1 MAIVSIINIYY
12 YISYI
17 SFYTMLFLFR
27 YIKIVLLPSGSN
39 PSLSGCTKPISD
51 LSKPRFGDS
60 FAFNLPSNKLCTK
73 TLQVNVWG
81 LGPEDIT
88 ECLVS
93 FIVFNIVDSLIRYQV
108 IIILIHIGMCSS
120 EFG

>member
-1 MAIVSIINIYY
+1 M
-12 YISYI
+12 
-17 SFYTMLFLFR
+17 FR
-27 YIKIVLLPSGSN
+27 YIKIVLLPSSSN
-39 PSLSGCTKPISD
+39 TSLSGCTKPISD

-81 LGPEDIT
+81 LGPDDIT

-93 FIVFNIVDSLIRYQV
+93 FIVFNVVVHWFIDWTSSNNRFNSL
-108 IIILIHIGMCSS
+108 GMCSS

>member
-1 MAIVSIINIYY
+1 
-12 YISYI
+12 
-17 SFYTMLFLFR
+17 MLFLFR
-27 YIKIVLLPSGSN
+27 YIKIVLLPSSSN
-39 PSLSGCTKPISD
+39 TSLSGCTKPISD

-81 LGPEDIT
+81 LGPDDIT

-93 FIVFNIVDSLIRYQV
+93 FIVLNIFVRWFIDRTSSNNRFNS
-108 IIILIHIGMCSS
+108 
-120 EFG
+120 

>member
-1 MAIVSIINIYY
+1 MATVSIII
-12 YISYI
+12 IFKHIFQLALSQSYV
-17 SFYTMLFLFR
+17 FR
-27 YIKIVLLPSGSN
+27 YVKIVLLPSGSN
-39 PSLSGCTKPISD
+39 SSLSGCTKPISD

-81 LGPEDIT
+81 LGPDDIT

-93 FIVFNIVDSLIRYQV
+93 ISY
-108 IIILIHIGMCSS
+108 
-120 EFG
+120 

>member
-1 MAIVSIINIYY
+1 MV
-12 YISYI
+12 
-17 SFYTMLFLFR
+17 FLFR
-27 YIKIVLLPSGSN
+27 YIKIVLLPSSSN
-39 PSLSGCTKPISD
+39 TSLSGCTKPISD

-81 LGPEDIT
+81 LGPDDIT

-93 FIVFNIVDSLIRYQV
+93 FIVFNFVVLWFIDWTSM
-108 IIILIHIGMCSS
+108 IIN
-120 EFG
+120 

>member
-1 MAIVSIINIYY
+1 M
-12 YISYI
+12 
-17 SFYTMLFLFR
+17 FR

-81 LGPEDIT
+81 LGPDDIT

-93 FIVFNIVDSLIRYQV
+93 ISYLCLLILRNNYV
-108 IIILIHIGMCSS
+108 CIKL
-120 EFG
+120 